1 MDRLTSMAVFVK
13 AVDLGSFTAAATA
26 LGSSSQMVGKH
37 VGFLEARLGAQL
49 LRRTTRRQ
57 SLTEVGLAFYERCR
71 IILAEAEAAE
81 SLMQDLSATPRGRL
95 RVSAPVNVGACTVA
109 PLVGDFLR
117 AFPGV
122 ELELSLTDRYV
133 DVVDEGFDAVFRL
146 GPLGDSSLNAR
157 ELGLQRQ
164 IACASPAYLA
174 ARGAPCHPDD
184 LAAHDCLGYVNW
196 SGRPYSEWRFDR
208 LGASH
213 PVKIRS
219 RFQVNDGRV
228 LRAAALRGDGII
240 LQPEAVVAEDLRS
253 GRLTQ
258 VLGDYEAPSRPLYLL
273 FPTRRLQ
280 PPKLRAFIDHVAAA
294 FKRRADGD

>member
-157 ELGLQRQ
+157 ELGLHRQ

-196 SGRPYSEWRFDR
+196 SG
-208 LGASH
+208 
-213 PVKIRS
+213 
-219 RFQVNDGRV
+219 QVNDGRV

-280 PPKLRAFIDHVAAA
+280 PPKLRAFIDHVATA

>member
-26 LGSSSQMVGKH
+26 LGSSSQMVDKH
-37 VGFLEARLGAQL
+37 IGFLEARLGAQL

-71 IILAEAEAAE
+71 VILAETDAAG
-81 SLMQDLSATPRGRL
+81 SLVQDLAATPRGRL
-95 RVSAPVNVGACTVA
+95 RVSAPVNFGACAVA
-109 PLVGDFLR
+109 PLVGGFLR
-117 AFPGV
+117 AYPSV

-146 GPLGDSSLNAR
+146 GPLGDSSLHAR
-157 ELGLQRQ
+157 ELGLHRQ

-174 ARGAPCHPDD
+174 AHGVPSHPDE
-184 LAAHDCLGYVNW
+184 LASHNCLGYVNW
-196 SGRPYSEWRFDR
+196 SGLPYSEWRFSR
-208 LGASH
+208 HGAVY
-213 PVKIRS
+213 PVRIRS

-240 LQPEAVVAEDLRS
+240 LQPEAVVAEDLHD
-253 GRLTQ
+253 GRLVQ
-258 VLGDYEAPSRPLYLL
+258 VLRDFEAPSRPLYLL

-280 PPKLRAFIDHVAAA
+280 PPKLRVFIDHVAGA
-294 FKRRADGD
+294 FE